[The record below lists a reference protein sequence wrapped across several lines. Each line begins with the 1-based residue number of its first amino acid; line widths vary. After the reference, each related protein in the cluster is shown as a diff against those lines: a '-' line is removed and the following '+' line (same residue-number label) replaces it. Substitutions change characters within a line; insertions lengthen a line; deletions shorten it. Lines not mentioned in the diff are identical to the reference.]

1 MIFLLFFSFFFFCG
15 QNSLSTPPH
24 HSHLDKQK
32 GNVLITPSRSVPTE
46 RQ

>member
-1 MIFLLFFSFFFFCG
+1 MIFLLFFLFCG
-15 QNSLSTPPH
+15 QKSLSIPPH

-32 GNVLITPSRSVPTE
+32 GNVLITPSRSALTE